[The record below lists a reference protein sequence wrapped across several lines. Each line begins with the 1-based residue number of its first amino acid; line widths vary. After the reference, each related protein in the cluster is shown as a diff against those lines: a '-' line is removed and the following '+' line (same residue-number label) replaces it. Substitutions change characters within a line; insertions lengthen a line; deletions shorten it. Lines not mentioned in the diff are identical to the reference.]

1 MQKTELKPSYYDQ
14 FSCIGGACEDTCC
27 AGWRIDIDK
36 KSYQKYKNEK
46 NLAIKDV
53 LKKNIQRNRQGQTD
67 LQYGKFKLD
76 TDEKCTMLDEE
87 NLCTIQK
94 TLGEKALCHTCTVYP
109 RQNIQINQTFEK
121 SLDTSCPEAARLI
134 LLNKEGIDFIEDE
147 AIQHTSYIEHVEK
160 TEIEYQYFWDNRIF
174 FISALQHRKHS
185 IETRLLVIGLY
196 IKKIENLS
204 IKERMKQSSYLSTHY
219 LDLLNQLEED
229 ELLATFQTYPLI
241 QTKLAHYFLKEFNT
255 DSAYFKEIATSA
267 FNSID
272 LLEDIIAFS
281 EFINT
286 YKKDYQNN
294 SDIQIILENYLVNL
308 VFTKY
313 FESEA
318 KTNIHFFSY
327 LVIHFSLLRLLIIGN
342 INHIDMN
349 SQSLVK
355 IVQKFTKA
363 CSHSSIYFD
372 EAVNILSEKE
382 FSIAS
387 QAIHLLKI

>member
-1 MQKTELKPSYYDQ
+1 MQKTELKPSYYDK
-14 FSCIGGACEDTCC
+14 FACIGGACEDTCC

-46 NLAIKDV
+46 NPAIKDA
-53 LKKNIQRNRQGQTD
+53 LKKNIQRNRQGQND

-76 TDEKCTMLDEE
+76 ADGKCTMLDEE

-94 TLGEKALCHTCTVYP
+94 TLGEKALCHTCTIYP
-109 RQNIQINQTFEK
+109 RQNIQINQTIEK

-147 AIQHTSYIEHVEK
+147 AIQHTSYMEQIKK

-196 IKKIENLS
+196 INKIENLS

-219 LDLLNQLEED
+219 LDLLDKLEED

>member
-14 FSCIGGACEDTCC
+14 FACIGGACEDTCC

-46 NLAIKDV
+46 NPAIKDA
-53 LKKNIQRNRQGQTD
+53 LKKNIQRNRQGQND

-76 TDEKCTMLDEE
+76 ADGKCTMLDEE

-94 TLGEKALCHTCTVYP
+94 TLGEKALCHTCTIYP
-109 RQNIQINQTFEK
+109 RQNIQINQTIEK

-147 AIQHTSYIEHVEK
+147 AIQHTSYMEQIKK

-196 IKKIENLS
+196 INKIENLS

-219 LDLLNQLEED
+219 LDLLDKLEED